1 MFQSLTIQSARLT
14 LPALRHRVGLRPEA
28 QMDGV
33 QVDDVLHSILATV
46 PVPR

>member
-1 MFQSLTIQSARLT
+1 MTPDDVKALT
-14 LPALRHRVGLRPEA
+14 LPALRHRVALRPEA

-33 QVDDVLHSILATV
+33 NVDDVLGGILATV